1 MGGVTER
8 YTRGVGPSLVTMQP
22 PLAQT
27 LLLHDP
33 RRCCW
38 LRFERPLHWVEVSD
52 RDLIEATIAELDDW
66 VARGY
71 YVAGW
76 LGYEASGAFD
86 AALQTHDLK
95 PNTLPLLGF
104 GVFEAPTIVSTIDL
118 DLRSELA
125 LEIGPW
131 QPTLTQAEFVAAIA
145 RIKAYIAAGDTFQV
159 NYTFRL
165 RSAFSDNA
173 WSLFSA
179 LMQAQPGNYSAFFE
193 DDRFAICSA
202 SPELFFRQDGEVLTA
217 KPMKG
222 TIGRGRLLVDDERQ
236 ALELRRSVKNQAEN
250 LMIVDMIRNDLGRV
264 AEIGSVQV
272 PTLFETERYPTLW
285 QMTSTVTAR
294 TTARMPEILQAL
306 FPCASITGAP
316 KASTMSIIRELE
328 SEPRQLYTGTI
339 GYWGPEEA
347 LFNVAIRTVLVDKV
361 KGVAEYGVGSGI
373 VWDSDAVAEYE
384 ECCLKAE
391 ILRSGRSA
399 FSLFETLLWTMAEGY
414 FLLDLHLER
423 LADSARYFD
432 VPIAIDLVQNQLD
445 KAANEFSESAYR
457 VRLLVDS
464 LSRVTVEANPW
475 ELLPVKPFL
484 EVAFADA
491 VPVRLRFAV
500 EPVDSSDPFLYHKT
514 TNRSVYD
521 RAKLPDCDD
530 VILWNERGEVTET
543 TVANI
548 VVQVRDK
555 WITPAVNC
563 GLLPGTLRRS
573 LLEAGVIEEGVISCG
588 ELRAIGR
595 CLLINSLRRWRWA
608 IVIV

>member
-1 MGGVTER
+1 
-8 YTRGVGPSLVTMQP
+8 MQP
-22 PLAQT
+22 PLTQT

-52 RDLIEATIAELDDW
+52 RDLIEATIADLDDW

-76 LGYEASGAFD
+76 LGYEAAGAFD
-86 AALQTHDLK
+86 AALQTHSVGADA
-95 PNTLPLLGF
+95 LPLLGF
-104 GVFEAPTIVSTIDL
+104 GIFEAPTIVPTADL
-118 DLRSELA
+118 NLITELA
-125 LEIGPW
+125 LELGPW
-131 QPTLTQAEFVAAIA
+131 SPTLTQAEFVAAIA

-165 RSAFSDNA
+165 RSAFSGEA
-173 WSLFSA
+173 WALFSA

-222 TIGRGRLLVDDERQ
+222 TIGRGRLLVDDELR

-272 PTLFETERYPTLW
+272 PILFETERYPTLW

-294 TTARMPEILQAL
+294 TQARMPEILRSL

-316 KASTMSIIRELE
+316 KASTMGIIRELE
-328 SEPRQLYTGTI
+328 SEPRQLYTGAI
-339 GYWGPEEA
+339 GYWGPGEA
-347 LFNVAIRTVLVDKV
+347 LFNVAIRTVLVDKL

-391 ILRSGRSA
+391 ILRRGRSA
-399 FSLFETLLWTMAEGY
+399 FSLFETLLWTKAEGY
-414 FLLDLHLER
+414 FLLGLHLER

-432 VPIAIDLVQNQLD
+432 VPIAIDRIEEQL
-445 KAANEFSESAYR
+445 KTTAFEFKELAYR
-457 VRLLVDS
+457 VRLVVDS
-464 LSRVTVEANPW
+464 LGRVTVEVYPW

-484 EVAFADA
+484 ELAFADS

-500 EPVDSSDPFLYHKT
+500 EAVESSNPFLYHKT

-543 TVANI
+543 TIANI
-548 VVQVRDK
+548 VVRVGEK
-555 WITPAVNC
+555 WVTPAVDC

-573 LLEAGVIEEGVISCG
+573 LLEAGVIEEGVVSCG
-588 ELRAIGR
+588 ELGAIGR
-595 CLLINSLRRWRWA
+595 CLVINSLRKWRWA
-608 IVIV
+608 IVVV

>member
-1 MGGVTER
+1 
-8 YTRGVGPSLVTMQP
+8 
-22 PLAQT
+22 
-27 LLLHDP
+27 
-33 RRCCW
+33 
-38 LRFERPLHWVEVSD
+38 LHWVEVQD
-52 RDLIEATIAELDDW
+52 RDLIAATIAELDDW

-76 LGYEASGAFD
+76 LGYEAAGAFD
-86 AALQTHDLK
+86 GALQTHSVGPDA
-95 PNTLPLLGF
+95 LPLLGF
-104 GVFEAPTIVSTIDL
+104 GVFETPTIVPTADL
-118 DLRSELA
+118 DLATELA

-131 QPTLTQAEFVAAIA
+131 SPTLTQDEFVAAIA

-165 RSAFSDNA
+165 RSAFSGDA
-173 WSLFSA
+173 WALFSS

-202 SPELFFRQDGEVLTA
+202 SPELFFRQDGVVLTA

-222 TIGRGRLLVDDERQ
+222 TIGRGRLLVDDELQ

-264 AEIGSVQV
+264 ADLGSVQV
-272 PTLFETERYPTLW
+272 PKLFEMERYPTLW

-294 TTARMPEILQAL
+294 TQARMPEILRSL

-316 KASTMSIIRELE
+316 KASTMGIIRELE
-328 SEPRQLYTGTI
+328 SDPRQLYTGTI
-339 GYWGPEEA
+339 GYWGPNEA

-361 KGVAEYGVGSGI
+361 KGEAEYGVGSGI

-391 ILRSGRSA
+391 ILRRGRAA
-399 FSLFETLLWTMAEGY
+399 FSLFETLLWTRAEGY
-414 FLLDLHLER
+414 FLLEFHLER

-432 VPIAIDLVQNQLD
+432 VPIAIELVQNQLD
-445 KAANEFSESAYR
+445 KAATEFSELAYR
-457 VRLLVDS
+457 VRLVVDS
-464 LSRVTVEANPW
+464 LGRVTVEFNSW
-475 ELLPVKPFL
+475 ELLPIKPFG
-484 EVAFADA
+484 EFADA
-491 VPVRLRFAV
+491 EPVRLRFAV
-500 EPVDSSDPFLYHKT
+500 EAVDSNNPFLYHKT

-521 RAKLPDCDD
+521 NAKLPDCDD

-543 TVANI
+543 TIANI
-548 VVQVRDK
+548 VVRIGDK
-555 WITPAVNC
+555 WVTPTVNC

-573 LLEAGVIEEGVISCG
+573 LLEAGVIEEGVIRCD

-595 CLLINSLRRWRWA
+595 CLVINSLRKWRWA
-608 IVIV
+608 IVVGQ

>member
-1 MGGVTER
+1 
-8 YTRGVGPSLVTMQP
+8 MQP
-22 PLAQT
+22 PVNPT
-27 LLLHDP
+27 FLLHDP

-38 LRFERPLHWVEVSD
+38 LRFEKPLHWFEVQN
-52 RDLIEATIAELDDW
+52 RDLIAATIAELDDW

-76 LGYEASGAFD
+76 LGYEAAGAFD
-86 AALQTHDLK
+86 AALQTHSVGVDA
-95 PNTLPLLGF
+95 LPLLGF
-104 GVFEAPTIVSTIDL
+104 GVFEAPTIVPTADL
-118 DLRSELA
+118 DLATELA
-125 LEIGPW
+125 LELGPW
-131 QPTLTQAEFVAAIA
+131 SPTLTQDEFVAAIA

-165 RSAFSDNA
+165 RSAFSGNA
-173 WSLFSA
+173 WTLFSN

-222 TIGRGRLLVDDERQ
+222 TIGRGRLLVDDEMK

-264 AEIGSVQV
+264 AEMGSVQV
-272 PTLFETERYPTLW
+272 PKLFETERYPTLW

-294 TTARMPEILQAL
+294 TQARMPEILRSL

-316 KASTMSIIRELE
+316 KASTMGIIRELE
-328 SEPRQLYTGTI
+328 SDPRQLYTGAI
-339 GYWGPEEA
+339 GYWGPGEA
-347 LFNVAIRTVLVDKV
+347 LFNVAIRTVLVDKA

-391 ILRSGRSA
+391 ILRRGRAA
-399 FSLFETLLWTMAEGY
+399 FSLFETLLWTRAEGY
-414 FLLDLHLER
+414 FLLEFHLER
-423 LADSARYFD
+423 LVDSARYFD
-432 VPIAIDLVQNQLD
+432 VPIAIELVLNQLD
-445 KAANEFSESAYR
+445 KAATEFSELAYR
-457 VRLLVDS
+457 VRLVVDS
-464 LSRVTVEANPW
+464 LGRVTVEFNPW
-475 ELLPVKPFL
+475 ELLPIKPFG
-484 EVAFADA
+484 ESADA
-491 VPVRLRFAV
+491 EPVRLRFAV
-500 EPVDSSDPFLYHKT
+500 EAVDSSNPFLYHKT

-521 RAKLPDCDD
+521 NAKLPDCDD

-543 TVANI
+543 TIANI
-548 VVQVRDK
+548 VVQVGDK
-555 WITPAVNC
+555 WVTPAVDC

-573 LLEAGVIEEGVISCG
+573 LLEAGVIEEGIVSCE
-588 ELRAIGR
+588 ELGAIGR
-595 CLLINSLRRWRWA
+595 CLVINSLRKWRWA
-608 IVIV
+608 IVAV